1 MIDKS
6 KYGHNTLYVYK
17 SFRNENGKS
26 TSKCVER
33 LGRYDDLK
41 KTHDAPIA
49 WAKSYIEELNKQEPA
64 EVSITYSTNKQIEKD
79 VDNLFDGG
87 YLFLQKI
94 FYDLVK
100 KK

>member
-1 MIDKS
+1 MIDKN

-41 KTHDAPIA
+41 KIHDDPIA
-49 WAKSYIEELNKQEPA
+49 WAKAYIDELNKQEPV
-64 EVSITYSTNKQIEKD
+64 EVSITYSTNKLKKMLIIYST
-79 VDNLFDGG
+79 VV
-87 YLFLQKI
+87 I
-94 FYDLVK
+94 CFYRK
-100 KK
+100 YSMTSN